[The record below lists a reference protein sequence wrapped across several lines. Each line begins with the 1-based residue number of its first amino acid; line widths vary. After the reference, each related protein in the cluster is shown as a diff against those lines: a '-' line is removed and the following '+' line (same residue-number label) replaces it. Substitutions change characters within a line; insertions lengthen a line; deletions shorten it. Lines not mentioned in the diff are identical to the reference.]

1 MYSKILVPLD
11 GSPVAENALPYA
23 RSLARGLKVPVDL
36 LCAIDLAEM
45 ERHVSAAT
53 GLFLD
58 TLAEDETRRRAE
70 YLNRIAQSFSGA
82 PVRCKVAK
90 GDAAGVIIEAAAA
103 ERDTLVCMATH
114 GRSGLNRWLLGSVAE
129 KVLRGA
135 SAPLLLIRASETAQT
150 EGEKRLG
157 AVIVSLDGSGLA
169 EQVLAPVADLAKK
182 LDLEVILF
190 RAYSIPYGFY
200 EAGASY
206 AVDPQRLSAEIE
218 AEVQQ
223 YLEEKRDGLAKAGLE
238 KLSYASKEGGSADEI
253 IKYGLRNPDKLI
265 AMCSHGRS
273 GVKRWALGSVAETV
287 LRHCA
292 ASVLIVR
299 AAP

>member
-1 MYSKILVPLD
+1 MYSKIVVPLD
-11 GSPVAENALPYA
+11 GSRIAENALPYA
-23 RSLARGLKVPVDL
+23 RALARGLKVPVDL

-45 ERHVSAAT
+45 ERHVSVAT

-58 TLAEDETRRRAE
+58 TLAQDETRRRGE
-70 YLNRIAQSFSGA
+70 YLSQIAKSFSGA
-82 PVRCKVAK
+82 PVQCKIAK
-90 GDAAGVIIEAAAA
+90 GDAASVIIESAAA
-103 ERDTLVCMATH
+103 EKDTLVCMATH

-129 KVLRGA
+129 KVLRA
-135 SAPLLLIRASETAQT
+135 VNAPLLLVRASEGAQT
-150 EGEKRLG
+150 DGEKKLG
-157 AVIVSLDGSGLA
+157 AVIVPLDGSSLA
-169 EQVLAPVADLAKK
+169 EQVLAPVTDLAKK

-206 AVDPQRLSAEIE
+206 AVDLERLSAQIE

-223 YLEEKRDGLAKAGLE
+223 YLEVKRDALTKAGLE
-238 KLSYASKEGGSADEI
+238 KLSYASKEGLSADEI

-265 AMCSHGRS
+265 AICSHGRS
-273 GVKRWALGSVAETV
+273 GVKRWVLGSVAETV

-292 ASVLIVR
+292 APVLIVR
-299 AAP
+299 ATA